1 MSTLVERIAVAPRRE
16 KVVEDCVHLIDAQ
29 VKHKSGLSGMAIKGA
44 YATIKTI
51 KKGFVPNVVDALL
64 DDWLK
69 KLQPHHD
76 KWAAG
81 ASGSFADFVIA
92 RSDDVAE
99 DLLQVTDERAETTE
113 HKTAKKAYERMRG
126 SAKKNVVEA
135 IPELA
140 RLIEK
145 HLGEAAAEA
154 KAAPAPAAAAPV
166 ASSTSGASTTPAPAS
181 PAPAKS

>member
-1 MSTLVERIAVAPRRE
+1 MSTLVERIAVPPQRAA
-16 KVVEDCVHLIDAQ
+16 VVQDCVDLIDAQ

-51 KKGFVPNVVDALL
+51 KRGFVPGVVEDLL
-64 DDWLK
+64 NDWLG

-76 KWAAG
+76 RWAAG
-81 ASGSFADFVIA
+81 GSGTFSEFVIA

-99 DLLQVTDERAETTE
+99 DLLQVTDERAATTT
-113 HKTAKKAYERMRG
+113 HTTAKKAYERMRG

-135 IPELA
+135 IPDLA

-145 HLGEAAAEA
+145 HMATAAAA
-154 KAAPAPAAAAPV
+154 TKAAAATTAAPAPA
-166 ASSTSGASTTPAPAS
+166 
-181 PAPAKS
+181 PAKS

>member
-1 MSTLVERIAVAPRRE
+1 MPTLVERIAVLPQRTA
-16 KVVEDCVHLIDAQ
+16 VVEDCVHLIDAQ

-51 KKGFVPNVVDALL
+51 KRGFVTGVVEALL
-64 DDWLK
+64 DDWLG

-81 ASGSFADFVIA
+81 GSGTFSEFVIA
-92 RSDDVAE
+92 RSEDVAE
-99 DLLQVTDERAETTE
+99 DLLAVTDERAKTTT
-113 HKTAKKAYERMRG
+113 HTTAKKAYERMRG
-126 SAKKNVVEA
+126 SAKKNVIEA

-145 HLGEAAAEA
+145 HLATASAATAT
-154 KAAPAPAAAAPV
+154 PAPAA
-166 ASSTSGASTTPAPAS
+166 TT
-181 PAPAKS
+181 APAKS

>member
-1 MSTLVERIAVAPRRE
+1 MPTPTLIERIAVPPRRAL
-16 KVVEDCVHLIDAQ
+16 VIDDCVHLIDLQ

-51 KKGFVPNVVDALL
+51 KKGFVPNVVDTLL

-69 KLQPHHD
+69 KLEPHHD

-81 ASGSFADFVIA
+81 GSGTFAEFLVA

-99 DLLQVTDERAETTE
+99 DLLAVTDERAKTTE
-113 HKTAKKAYERMRG
+113 HKTAKKGYERMRG
-126 SAKKNVVEA
+126 SAKKNVIEA

-145 HLGEAAAEA
+145 HLVEAA
-154 KAAPAPAAAAPV
+154 KAAPAAAPV
-166 ASSTSGASTTPAPAS
+166 TSSTSGASPTPTPS
-181 PAPAKS
+181 TPAPAKS

>member
-1 MSTLVERIAVAPRRE
+1 MSSMSTLVERIAVPPQRAH
-16 KVVEDCVHLIDAQ
+16 VVEDCVHLIDEQ
-29 VKHKSGLSGMAIKGA
+29 VKHKSGLSGMALKGA

-51 KKGFVPNVVDALL
+51 KRGFVTSVVEALL
-64 DDWLK
+64 DDWLR

-76 KWAAG
+76 RWAAG
-81 ASGSFADFVIA
+81 GSGTFAEHVIA

-99 DLLQVTDERAETTE
+99 DLLQVTDERAATTS
-113 HKTAKKAYERMRG
+113 HTTAKKAYTRMRG

-145 HLGEAAAEA
+145 HLITATATTSTA
-154 KAAPAPAAAAPV
+154 AAPAATAAPAAKP
-166 ASSTSGASTTPAPAS
+166 
-181 PAPAKS
+181 

>member
-1 MSTLVERIAVAPRRE
+1 MSTLVERIALPPRRAQL
-16 KVVEDCVHLIDAQ
+16 VDDCVHLIDAQ

-51 KKGFVPNVVDALL
+51 KKGFVPNVVETLL
-64 DDWLK
+64 DDWLG

-81 ASGSFADFVIA
+81 AGGTFAEFVIA

-99 DLLQVTDERAETTE
+99 DLLQVTDERAQTTE

-140 RLIEK
+140 RLIEQ
-145 HLGEAAAEA
+145 HLNDA
-154 KAAPAPAAAAPV
+154 KNAPAVAAAPV
-166 ASSTSGASTTPAPAS
+166 ASSPSGASTTPGPAT
-181 PAPAKS
+181 PAPAKT